1 MKSKKPFVVHLYQ
14 VLTDDKSKPIEQLLE
29 EVQGLSLE
37 SRLRSINNREMRLDH
52 VERVANGLWMLDFT
66 VLRFDNGPG
75 RASKSSPLR
84 DFDLHEGE
92 GFGEGT
98 AAIYDPVSGHIAL
111 QYNHYGA
118 RAAAICAYLSTLDDK
133 PNGYEFRISLNDTA
147 LARLKKKTV
156 FTRLELK
163 VAPAQLSNAFR
174 KANVALCSALAAQQ
188 DTFGGDLIS
197 IEVGLDRHSKTSTLP
212 IGKTLKSLIHLAQG
226 ERDAVRHLQVSGKD
240 SDVSPIDVVD
250 LLEEARAT
258 TFKDMPLSGGLRYPL
273 DDRLNRIERAL
284 RGWKAEKAI
293 P

>member
-14 VLTDDKSKPIEQLLE
+14 VLTDDKSKPIDQLLE
-29 EVQGLSLE
+29 AVRTQPIE
-37 SRLRSINNREMRLDH
+37 SRLRNINNRDMRLDH
-52 VERVANGLWMLDFT
+52 VEQAANGLWKLDFT

-75 RASKSSPLR
+75 RASRDAPLR

-98 AAIYDPVSGHIAL
+98 AAIYDPSSGHIAL

-118 RAAAICAYLSTLDDK
+118 RASAICAYLSTLDEK

-163 VAPAQLSNAFR
+163 VAPAQLSGAFK
-174 KANVALCSALAAQQ
+174 KANVSLCSALAAQQ
-188 DTFGGDLIS
+188 DTFGGDFIS
-197 IEVGLDRHSKTSTLP
+197 IEVGLDRQSKKSTLP
-212 IGKTLKSLIHLAQG
+212 IANTLKSLIQLAQG
-226 ERDAVRHLQVSGKD
+226 ERDAVKRLQVSGKD
-240 SDVSPIDVVD
+240 SEVSPIDVVD
-250 LLEEARAT
+250 LLEEARTT
-258 TFKDMPLSGGLRYPL
+258 TFKDLPLSLGLRYPL
-273 DDRLNRIERAL
+273 EDRLLRIERAL